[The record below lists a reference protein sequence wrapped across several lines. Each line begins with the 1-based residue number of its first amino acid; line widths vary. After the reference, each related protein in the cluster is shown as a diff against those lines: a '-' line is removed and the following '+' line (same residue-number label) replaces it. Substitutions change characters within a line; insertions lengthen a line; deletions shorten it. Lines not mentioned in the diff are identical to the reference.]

1 MFFSSFPTLRRCV
14 EVPGLGI
21 AQQVICIVGEA
32 TEEEGTA
39 SQDNRGRPPK
49 AVGPGIDVSDTSV
62 FRKLKGLV
70 VLHRVN
76 YQADDLEHS

>member
-1 MFFSSFPTLRRCV
+1 MFFCSFPTLGRCV
-14 EVPGLGI
+14 EVPRLGI

-39 SQDNRGRPPK
+39 NQDNRGRPPK
-49 AVGPGIDVSDTSV
+49 AVGPVIDVNASRAVSQV
-62 FRKLKGLV
+62 KGLV

-76 YQADDLEHS
+76 YQGDDLEHS